1 MKKHRICEG
10 PFHIKLNVCIEK
22 STSQPLFLGAR
33 HEEHDS
39 RIVEIK
45 NRVNHLSEHMLGEK
59 RKFIKLQE
67 EKDS

>member
-1 MKKHRICEG
+1 MFVSK
-10 PFHIKLNVCIEK
+10 
-22 STSQPLFLGAR
+22 SQPLKRSTSGAR

-45 NRVNHLSEHMLGEK
+45 NRVNHLSEHMLGEN
-59 RKFIKLQE
+59 RKFIIELQE